1 MQHAQ
6 IPKSTKPQA
15 AAYAMEDSTG
25 QLQVELPCQGGE
37 FQILRNEDRL
47 ETDLLLTSQIFSV
60 FSCLLIRGDS
70 HFLATSN
77 VKLAALQD
85 WTQMFAP
92 KGRLAPA
99 REVGQGA
106 SPLRLLQRTA
116 AIPSLSCS

>member
-15 AAYAMEDSTG
+15 AAYAMEDSTE

-60 FSCLLIRGDS
+60 FSCLLIRDS
-70 HFLATSN
+70 HFLGTN

-85 WTQMFAP
+85 WTQMIAP

-106 SPLRLLQRTA
+106 SPVRLLQRTA